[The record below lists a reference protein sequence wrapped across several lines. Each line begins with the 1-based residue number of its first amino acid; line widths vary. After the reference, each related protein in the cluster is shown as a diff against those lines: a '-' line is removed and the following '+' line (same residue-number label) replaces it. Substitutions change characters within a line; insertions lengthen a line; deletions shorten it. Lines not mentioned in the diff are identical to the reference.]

1 MQPEEFIE
9 SLHRHY
15 SKRHVTPADQI
26 AWMREMIDVVKG
38 NDPKVMRRAYELI
51 RDEFDE
57 RAFPLPAVLKKFIY
71 RAAEQIYPES
81 LTNESSYARPRIPR
95 NETPEFQQACRE
107 AQIWQAEQMR
117 QYGSWEAQWRATR
130 HTHVRKG
137 GKVRAP
143 IVKQPPARFALSKL
157 RKIRSKGQDVSR
169 PAMELLQR
177 VSRNRHLHVDHNA
190 LARRITGERYDENQF

>member
-15 SKRHVTPADQI
+15 AKRHVTPADQI
-26 AWMREMIDVVKG
+26 AWTREMIDVVKG

-51 RDEFDE
+51 RDEYDE

-81 LTNESSYARPRIPR
+81 MTNESTYARPRIPK
-95 NETPEFQQACRE
+95 NEPAEFVEACRR
-107 AQIWQAEQMR
+107 AQIWQAEQIR
-117 QYGSWEAQWRATR
+117 IYGSWDAQWRATR

-137 GKVRAP
+137 GKVRLP
-143 IVKQPPARFALSKL
+143 LQKKPPARFALSKL
-157 RKIRSKGQDVSR
+157 RKIRRKGQDVSR

-190 LARRITGERYDENQF
+190 LARRITGERYE